1 MLLFSV
7 INDTSKRYKYY
18 IINISQK
25 ALIFNCYKILSNIK
39 LVLAF
44 SYLYIF
50 LKSNYFI
57 TIFMFNS
64 NYLPDRLDLC
74 DVNSIAYH
82 EFIESQKRS
91 NNISFLTKVIKLIVK
106 KGV

>member
-1 MLLFSV
+1 
-7 INDTSKRYKYY
+7 
-18 IINISQK
+18 
-25 ALIFNCYKILSNIK
+25 
-39 LVLAF
+39 
-44 SYLYIF
+44 
-50 LKSNYFI
+50 
-57 TIFMFNS
+57 MFNS